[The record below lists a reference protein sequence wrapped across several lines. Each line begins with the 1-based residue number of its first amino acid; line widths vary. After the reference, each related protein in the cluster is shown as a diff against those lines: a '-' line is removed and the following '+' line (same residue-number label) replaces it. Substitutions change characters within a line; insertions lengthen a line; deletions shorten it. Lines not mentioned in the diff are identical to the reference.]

1 MEQLRGALR
10 DAVAAGR
17 SLYGLPCRDIPSL
30 FDIIDTGGTDD
41 ASGNDSPDGSI
52 SKAELQIAMERL
64 GLGLQ
69 PKQLEVLLSSVDVDE
84 NALISRAE
92 FFQWLGYDEA
102 AREELLAVASEHEA
116 RAAEGEAASL
126 REQLD
131 VAKSAV
137 SADDS
142 AAAQR
147 VSELESNLKTAEEA
161 HAAAVAATET
171 AQRESQDAVA
181 FMEAEAEA
189 EAATAQ
195 RALEATA
202 AQRAKAEA
210 EEMFLS
216 QLATEERELHA
227 RLLAGGVDPQEE
239 RRISKRL
246 AELRDPAAAAKLEEE
261 KVLAQASA
269 VAEGALAVTREKAT
283 ALQEQLERA
292 AREREEQRGAD
303 SAPSEEETALQRAVE
318 AAEQDQRRAEEAARS
333 ARHRATSDRRAD
345 AGKRAKAASRA
356 KLRDGIFSQADVVR
370 KKRHVAAFFPCACP
384 RPALEFNVFIWF
396 LKNPPPQKKIITL
409 FFLQDGSGSLQ
420 MREVRALLRSNGIVR
435 NPSVE
440 EALAKYDTDGDG
452 EISRAEFD
460 GLYKHLRSM
469 QAAAAAKAEAA
480 GAAGGDDAEAEAE
493 AAAEAKRAHFAQV
506 KEKTVK
512 QQQEL
517 ERKREASRAKKQ
529 ASTEATQATTAATA
543 AESVESLRDLWKE
556 SEAEMEALQWELKQA
571 EQLARQQVLREKG
584 AKRRLRARR
593 TMTGAVQA
601 FVQNPAYRRYGSR
614 ARALVPQCLKRAE
627 FSGAENVLF
636 APTFTQNRIVVKT
649 GLGQTKGKD
658 ERKMFLC
665 RGRSVRAAL

>member
-1 MEQLRGALR
+1 MEQLRRALR

-69 PKQLEVLLSSVDVDE
+69 PKQLEVLLSSVDADE

-102 AREELLAVASEHEA
+102 ARAELLAVASEHEA
-116 RAAEGEAASL
+116 RALAAEGEAASL
-126 REQLD
+126 REQLG
-131 VAKSAV
+131 VANAAV

-147 VSELESNLKTAEEA
+147 VSELESKLKTAEEA

-210 EEMFLS
+210 DEMFLS
-216 QLATEERELHA
+216 KLATEERELHA

-239 RRISKRL
+239 RRINKRL

-269 VAEGALAVTREKAT
+269 VAEDALAVTREKAT
-283 ALQEQLERA
+283 ALQEQLQRA
-292 AREREEQRGAD
+292 AREREEQRGPD
-303 SAPSEEETALQRAVE
+303 SAPSEEETSLQGAVE
-318 AAEQDQRRAEEAARS
+318 AAEQDQRRAEESARS

-356 KLRDGIFSQADVVR
+356 KLRDGIFSQADAVR
-370 KKRHVAAFFPCACP
+370 KKRHCCVYFPCACP
-384 RPALEFNVFIWF
+384 RPALLTDRFRLGFENS
-396 LKNPPPQKKIITL
+396 PPPTPP
-409 FFLQDGSGSLQ
+409 
-420 MREVRALLRSNGIVR
+420 R
-435 NPSVE
+435 
-440 EALAKYDTDGDG
+440 
-452 EISRAEFD
+452 
-460 GLYKHLRSM
+460 
-469 QAAAAAKAEAA
+469 AA
-480 GAAGGDDAEAEAE
+480 GRLGEFADA
-493 AAAEAKRAHFAQV
+493 
-506 KEKTVK
+506 
-512 QQQEL
+512 
-517 ERKREASRAKKQ
+517 
-529 ASTEATQATTAATA
+529 
-543 AESVESLRDLWKE
+543 
-556 SEAEMEALQWELKQA
+556 
-571 EQLARQQVLREKG
+571 
-584 AKRRLRARR
+584 
-593 TMTGAVQA
+593 
-601 FVQNPAYRRYGSR
+601 
-614 ARALVPQCLKRAE
+614 
-627 FSGAENVLF
+627 
-636 APTFTQNRIVVKT
+636 
-649 GLGQTKGKD
+649 
-658 ERKMFLC
+658 
-665 RGRSVRAAL
+665 